1 VLTVE
6 ERIGA
11 SYGASVRMSSWTGR
25 GHGMGFDP
33 SKNLFKFIAYGPVN
47 PVIGWTSIDKTVLL
61 PGTSRYSGNLFKFN
75 FRDETSPKL

>member
-1 VLTVE
+1 
-6 ERIGA
+6 
-11 SYGASVRMSSWTGR
+11 
-25 GHGMGFDP
+25 MGFDP

-61 PGTSRYSGNLFKFN
+61 PGTSRYSGNLLKFN